1 MLYILK
7 IIILVVLA
15 YSALACNLNAGEFRE
30 PDVEKYFQDCDKT
43 GQILDNK
50 IFKSCYNYEYK
61 SSTVSYI
68 ELTSVNI
75 DSKNIKHRPAFYSD
89 LTVPEEFRTNYNDY
103 TGKGFDRGH
112 IQSDASNDYSEEVLH
127 LTYAMS
133 NITLQYPHTNRRSY
147 LSVEKR
153 ERELT
158 TRYKNK
164 NIKGLT
170 LISYSAETI
179 NGIRVPLEYKKIFWN
194 SEFIECYNIKNNNIV
209 YSLEEMKID
218 CSSF

>member
-1 MLYILK
+1 MPYILK
-7 IIILVVLA
+7 IIILVALA

-30 PDVEKYFQDCDKT
+30 PDVEKYFKDCDKT

-50 IFKSCYNYEYK
+50 IFKSCYNYTHK

-68 ELTSVNI
+68 ELDAINI

-89 LTVPEEFRTNYNDY
+89 LNVPEEFRTNYNDY

-133 NITLQYPHTNRRSY
+133 NITLQYPQTNRRSY
-147 LSVEKR
+147 LSVEKH

-158 TRYKNK
+158 IKYK
-164 NIKGLT
+164 NIKALT
-170 LISYSAETI
+170 LISYSGETI
-179 NGIRVPLEYKKIFWN
+179 NGIRVPSDYTKIFWN
-194 SEFIECYNIKNNNIV
+194 SEFMKCYIIKNNNIV